1 MDLQQ
6 PQPGAKTYQLSRG
19 KMVGSEKSA
28 GESEEES
35 ITCVGWPSWKAERE
49 RDVRQC
55 NSVYHMNCNKEQ
67 PRGETFPGQH
77 ASYDYGEGDFWLSL
91 IWQLQKCPQTGV
103 NQQSNRH
110 CSVRN
115 IAYIKC
121 SYHLRQCQENGQG
134 RNERKVSKE
143 RKMQRTAAIIYGCV

>member
-1 MDLQQ
+1 M
-6 PQPGAKTYQLSRG
+6 
-19 KMVGSEKSA
+19 KS
-28 GESEEES
+28 S
-35 ITCVGWPSWKAERE
+35 IRFLTPPPPSYLMQWTCNSLNLEQRPISFLGGRWLGLRKVRERVRKRALHVLDRERE

-134 RNERKVSKE
+134 SL
-143 RKMQRTAAIIYGCV
+143 MQEQK